1 MVGYLGCCLSCP
13 CAGGLVRVRV
23 RVRERVVERTNL
35 IGVGRHSKCE

>member
-1 MVGYLGCCLSCP
+1 MVGYLGCCVSCP
-13 CAGGLVRVRV
+13 CAGGLVRV